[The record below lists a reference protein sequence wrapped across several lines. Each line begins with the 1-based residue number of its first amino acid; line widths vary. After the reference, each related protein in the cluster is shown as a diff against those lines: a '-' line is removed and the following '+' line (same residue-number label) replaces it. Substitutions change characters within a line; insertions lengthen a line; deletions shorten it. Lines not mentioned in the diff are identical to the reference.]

1 MIGQLI
7 IPRPITR
14 LALAVVGVGL
24 AQLLWVFLPAKLLAY
39 ASGVAAPYCLLIAG
53 AVWSMRDKADSAFDG
68 EMLTSAAYKQARN
81 AASAMRRR
89 SMARATY
96 TAVAALMAGS
106 AAISA
111 QVAGPIWHWMVIG
124 AGLAVAEAS
133 YSYLLAYQW
142 EEQLRAIHE
151 RRRLSTIRQ
160 REIQSLKAR
169 VVASEVPLG
178 AEHTTW
184 KVGEVAETLVKPH

>member
-14 LALAVVGVGL
+14 LVLAVLGVGL
-24 AQLLWVFLPAKLLAY
+24 AQLMWVLLPAKLLAY

-68 EMLTSAAYKQARN
+68 EMRTSEAYKRARN
-81 AASAMRRR
+81 AASSMRRR
-89 SMARATY
+89 SMVRATY
-96 TAVAALMAGS
+96 TALAALLAGS
-106 AAISA
+106 PAISA

-124 AGLAVAEAS
+124 AGLAIAEAT

-142 EEQLRAIHE
+142 EEQLRAMHE
-151 RRRLSTIRQ
+151 QGKLATIRQ
-160 REIQSLKAR
+160 REIESLKAR
-169 VVASEVPLG
+169 VMASEIQLG
-178 AEHTTW
+178 AAHATW
-184 KVGEVAETLVKPH
+184 KVGEPGETLAKPH

>member
-7 IPRPITR
+7 LPRPITR
-14 LALAVVGVGL
+14 IALLALGLGL
-24 AQLLWVFLPAKLLAY
+24 AQLMWVFLPAKLLAY
-39 ASGVAAPYCLLIAG
+39 ASGIAAPYCLLIAG

-68 EMLTSAAYKQARN
+68 EMLTSESYRQARN
-81 AASAMRRR
+81 AASAVRRR

-96 TAVAALMAGS
+96 TAAAALMAGS

-111 QVAGPIWHWMVIG
+111 QVAGPIWHWMIIG

-142 EEQLRAIHE
+142 EDHLRAVHE
-151 RRRLSTIRQ
+151 KRKLATIRQ
-160 REIQSLKAR
+160 REIESLKAR
-169 VVASEVPLG
+169 ALASEVPLG
-178 AEHTTW
+178 AEHATW
-184 KVGEVAETLVKPH
+184 HVGEAVGTLVKPH

>member
-7 IPRPITR
+7 LPRPITR
-14 LALAVVGVGL
+14 IALLAFGVGL
-24 AQLLWVFLPAKLLAY
+24 AQLMWVFLPAKLLAY
-39 ASGVAAPYCLLIAG
+39 ASGIAAPYCLLIAG

-68 EMLTSAAYKQARN
+68 EMLTSESYRQARN
-81 AASAMRRR
+81 AASAVRRR

-96 TAVAALMAGS
+96 TAAAALMAGS

-111 QVAGPIWHWMVIG
+111 QVAGPIWHWMIIG

-142 EEQLRAIHE
+142 EDHLRAVHE
-151 RRRLSTIRQ
+151 KRKLATIRQ
-160 REIQSLKAR
+160 REIESLKAR
-169 VVASEVPLG
+169 ALASEVPLG
-178 AEHTTW
+178 AEHATW
-184 KVGEVAETLVKPH
+184 HVGEAVGTLVKPH

>member
-14 LALAVVGVGL
+14 LTLAVLGVGL
-24 AQLLWVFLPAKLLAY
+24 AELMWVLLPAKLLAY

-68 EMLTSAAYKQARN
+68 EMLTSEAYKRARN
-81 AASAMRRR
+81 AASSIRRR

-133 YSYLLAYQW
+133 YSYLLAYHW

-151 RRRLSTIRQ
+151 QRKLSTIRQ
-160 REIQSLKAR
+160 REIESLKAR
-169 VVASEVPLG
+169 VVASEVHLG
-178 AEHTTW
+178 AEHATW
-184 KVGEVAETLVKPH
+184 KVGEPGETLAKPH